1 MSIAQGLSIL
11 SMCVLSSQISA
22 QPGFR
27 FVPSLSIGRCRML
40 IPSTQL
46 SQSASSTQLSHVI
59 NVKIIMGDLGA
70 SCPDL
75 RRTWVRWL
83 SRVRFLP
90 GHRVVR
96 CRQPVKRA
104 LS

>member
-40 IPSTQL
+40 IPATHIV
-46 SQSASSTQLSHVI
+46 SSLHSKLTVS
-59 NVKIIMGDLGA
+59 
-70 SCPDL
+70 
-75 RRTWVRWL
+75 
-83 SRVRFLP
+83 
-90 GHRVVR
+90 
-96 CRQPVKRA
+96 
-104 LS
+104 

>member
-40 IPSTQL
+40 IPATHIV
-46 SQSASSTQLSHVI
+46 SSLHSKLRVSH
-59 NVKIIMGDLGA
+59 
-70 SCPDL
+70 
-75 RRTWVRWL
+75 
-83 SRVRFLP
+83 
-90 GHRVVR
+90 
-96 CRQPVKRA
+96 A
-104 LS
+104 LSPYPKGEPHPHTAKKVCLLGSCRT